1 MDTSSGR
8 VISNEQFERL
18 KLVDPREA
26 GKFSQRLTEVSE
38 AVDYH
43 PSPVRVEY
51 TPQELKDLEGLR
63 ALRKR
68 KKAQRRS
75 GQPAR
80 KREAVV
86 MLEAIEIEV
95 RKIHAAAER
104 RAGKIR

>member
-8 VISNEQFERL
+8 VISNEQLERL
-18 KLVDPREA
+18 KVVDPREA
-26 GKFSQRLTEVSE
+26 DKFSQRLTEISE
-38 AVDYH
+38 ASAFH
-43 PSPVRVEY
+43 PNASLVEY
-51 TPQELKDLEGLR
+51 TDQELKDLEGPR